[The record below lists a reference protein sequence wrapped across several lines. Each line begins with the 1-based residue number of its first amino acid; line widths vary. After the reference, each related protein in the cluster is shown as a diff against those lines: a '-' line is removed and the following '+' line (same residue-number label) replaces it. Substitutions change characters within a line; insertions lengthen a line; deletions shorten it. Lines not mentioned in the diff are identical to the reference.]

1 MYALEVL
8 DGSGDVRYTSE
19 GSRYIPPSTSI
30 PNAVHL
36 HHNRRDSAR
45 DTPLA
50 PPERD
55 VSSPSPPPS
64 FPLIHPPTYRSV
76 QTIEAPPAYNSSR
89 TRSKVLRWVEHS
101 QQYRGDRGGG
111 IGQYF
116 DYRCLAIFV
125 ALLMF
130 SIVVVVFVVFNKLGN
145 KKTGSM

>member
-1 MYALEVL
+1 MYAFEVL
-8 DGSGDVRYTSE
+8 DGDVRYTSE

-36 HHNRRDSAR
+36 HHDRRDSAR

-76 QTIEAPPAYNSSR
+76 QTIEPLPAYSKR
-89 TRSKVLRWVEHS
+89 TRYNALRWVEHS
-101 QQYRGDRGGG
+101 QQYRGDRSGG

>member
-1 MYALEVL
+1 MYAFEVL
-8 DGSGDVRYTSE
+8 DGDVRYTSE
-19 GSRYIPPSTSI
+19 GSRYIPPSTSR

-36 HHNRRDSAR
+36 HHNTRDSAQ

-76 QTIEAPPAYNSSR
+76 QTIEPLPAYSKR
-89 TRSKVLRWVEHS
+89 TRDNALRWVEHS
-101 QQYRGDRGGG
+101 QRYRGDRGGD
-111 IGQYF
+111 IGQYL